1 MHVGVIHRISDPEGS
16 NAPNRRPL
24 RRASLTA
31 LVFPSMPP
39 LPTTGPASASGK
51 DLRSMQL
58 RAGRV
63 RCRTVQ
69 PERVPRARG
78 RRAPHQRGLSPLAR
92 SIGACWGP
100 VREPLSQYLAAL
112 DLLTSHSAC
121 VPGCYLM
128 GLGRCGTTLG
138 ARYLRIR
145 RLGVR
150 VLRARCTTKPPAQVP
165 CVRRRAPGRLG
176 CLPLPLRRLAAR

>member
-58 RAGRV
+58 RELV
-63 RCRTVQ
+63 ESV
-69 PERVPRARG
+69 V
-78 RRAPHQRGLSPLAR
+78 
-92 SIGACWGP
+92 GP
-100 VREPLSQYLAAL
+100 FSQNEYLAL
-112 DLLTSHSAC
+112 EVDGLPTSEA
-121 VPGCYLM
+121 
-128 GLGRCGTTLG
+128 
-138 ARYLRIR
+138 
-145 RLGVR
+145 
-150 VLRARCTTKPPAQVP
+150 
-165 CVRRRAPGRLG
+165 
-176 CLPLPLRRLAAR
+176 